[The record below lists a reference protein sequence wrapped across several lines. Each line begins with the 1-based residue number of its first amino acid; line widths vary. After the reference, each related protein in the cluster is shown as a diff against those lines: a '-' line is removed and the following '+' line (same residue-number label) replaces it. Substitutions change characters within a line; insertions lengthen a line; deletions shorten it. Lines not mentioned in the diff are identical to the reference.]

1 MGTGQA
7 PDSISRG
14 YVFDNAA
21 AHAGARFRALSEIFD
36 PGTIR
41 HLGDRGI
48 QAGWRCL
55 EVGGGGGSI
64 ARWLSERVGPTGHVL
79 VTDIDTRFLETLNL
93 PNIEVRRHN
102 IASDPLPEGAFDLV
116 HARLVLMH
124 LPERERVLARLVAAL
139 KPEGWL
145 VDEEFDALSMPA
157 DPGVNPREVFL
168 KTHAAMD
175 RLLTGRGADPRFGR
189 TLFTRLGAH
198 GLVDV
203 AAEARAFM
211 WQGRSVGS
219 KLWRAN
225 FEQLREDL
233 IGAGYVTKE
242 ELEQDLARLEDPDFL
257 TPSPV
262 MWTAWGR
269 HPLP

>member
-21 AHAGARFRALSEIFD
+21 AHAGGRFRALSE
-36 PGTIR
+36 IR

-48 QAGWRCL
+48 QEGWRCL

-64 ARWLSERVGPTGHVL
+64 ARWLSEQVGPTGHVL
-79 VTDIDTRFLETLNL
+79 VTDIDTRFLETLNV

-116 HARLVLMH
+116 HASLVLIH
-124 LPERERVLARLVAAL
+124 LPELERVLARLVGVL

-168 KTHAAMD
+168 KTRAAME
-175 RLLTGRGADPRFGR
+175 RLLTGRGADPCFGR
-189 TLFTRLGAH
+189 TLFTRLGAT
-198 GLVDV
+198 GLLASPLKRERSCGRV
-203 AAEARAFM
+203 
-211 WQGRSVGS
+211 GRSAPTSGERTS
-219 KLWRAN
+219 NSFAK
-225 FEQLREDL
+225 
-233 IGAGYVTKE
+233 T
-242 ELEQDLARLEDPDFL
+242 
-257 TPSPV
+257 
-262 MWTAWGR
+262 
-269 HPLP
+269 